1 MNGKRKTIVTVELP
15 AWRRRLNPSSS
26 KLRVKLNRRPENV
39 CISGE
44 KYAWGRG
51 GRRGKVFAKAVRYCA
66 KKDSRYFHKVF
77 CISPEEEVFHKVTKK
92 PHSSGMF
99 HHNSNSSGHNIKTIM
114 TSGPLTTSL
123 VTTVLQRTVNNSPTV
138 TANCSNLAKYDS
150 ESANLNL
157 LLFFHVMPKYLW
169 CTFKLE

>member
-1 MNGKRKTIVTVELP
+1 MREGG
-15 AWRRRLNPSSS
+15 
-26 KLRVKLNRRPENV
+26 
-39 CISGE
+39 GE
-44 KYAWGRG
+44 EREGICKGSEIL
-51 GRRGKVFAKAVRYCA
+51 C
-66 KKDSRYFHKVF
+66 KKDSRYFYKVF

-114 TSGPLTTSL
+114 TSGSLTTSL